1 MFTKLSTIYVNLWI
15 TSAPYPTL
23 FRLFFVV

>member
-1 MFTKLSTIYVNLWI
+1 MFTQLSTIYVNLWI

-23 FRLFFVV
+23 FRLFFII